1 MWCHKPVEVSRTKM
15 VASRVKVVSVVN
27 ATVCSSADTQK
38 VQNTMEVM
46 NASGS
51 SFWRCFASFGNRK
64 KDMKR

>member
-46 NASGS
+46 NASVHLSGD
-51 SFWRCFASFGNRK
+51 ALQALAIVK
-64 KDMKR
+64 KVSK